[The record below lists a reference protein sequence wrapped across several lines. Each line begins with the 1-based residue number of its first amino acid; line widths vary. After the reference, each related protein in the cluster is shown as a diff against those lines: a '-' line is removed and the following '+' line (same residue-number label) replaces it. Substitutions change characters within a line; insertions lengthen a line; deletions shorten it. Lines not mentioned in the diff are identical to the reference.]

1 MFTLVK
7 LMGDVASQDTYG
19 SRMKR
24 LSYFGYGLVT
34 LALASFLSGCRA
46 SVPKVT
52 SPSPSINSTSEQPLS
67 SSPTKVP
74 ATSSQ
79 TSSASSPATISEI
92 QSQPVWVRRLKASRE
107 IPAEEGMGLQIG
119 ETIRT
124 EGKALAQINL
134 KNGLAFR
141 IGNNAVLTLQPDNR
155 LNLSAGEMITW
166 VNPGQHVPAK
176 VITPGGI
183 AGIQGTTI
191 YVKIPQAPNEAIEFF
206 TWEGT
211 MSIQLPNQPEEFQVK
226 GGEIVKIRPGETDIR
241 KIRASVRRLT
251 SQEWLA
257 RRRNS
262 PLVNKFGKPLPT
274 LQKIDQIAPPGAK
287 TRSLTSRSTLSLTK
301 LSTSPQKQSRS
312 SATFSPKTQIIPR
325 EVVTNT
331 PTETAKATPTLKP
344 TATLQQLTTS
354 NTEVRESKPKS
365 TPQQQTTSNTE
376 VRESKPKSTPQQQT
390 THNTEVRESKP
401 KSTLQQQTT
410 SNTEVRESKPKSTPQ
425 QQTTHNTEVRES
437 KPKSISQPQT

>member
-1 MFTLVK
+1 
-7 LMGDVASQDTYG
+7 MGDVPSHDTYG

-24 LSYFGYGLVT
+24 LSYFGYGLVSLT
-34 LALASFLSGCRA
+34 LASFLSGCRA

-52 SPSPSINSTSEQPLS
+52 SPSPSTNSTSEQPLP
-67 SSPTKVP
+67 SSPTKLP
-74 ATSSQ
+74 ATPSP

-92 QSQPVWVRRLKASRE
+92 QSQPVWLRRLKATRE
-107 IPAEEGMGLQIG
+107 IPAEKGMGLQIG

-141 IGNNAVLTLQPDNR
+141 IGGDAVLTLQPDNQ

-183 AGIQGTTI
+183 AGIRGTTI

-251 SQEWLA
+251 DQEWLA

-262 PLVNKFGKPLPT
+262 SLINKFGKPLPT
-274 LQKIDQIAPPGAK
+274 LQKIDKIAPPAAK
-287 TRSLTSRSTLSLTK
+287 TRSLTSRSTLSPTK

-312 SATFSPKTQIIPR
+312 RPTFSPNKQIIPK
-325 EVVTNT
+325 VVTNT
-331 PTETAKATPTLKP
+331 LTPTPKP
-344 TATLQQLTTS
+344 KSTPQQQVPS
-354 NTEVRESKPKS
+354 KTEVRESKPKS
-365 TPQQQTTSNTE
+365 TPQQQTPSKIE

-390 THNTEVRESKP
+390 SRKTKIREPKTKLKPGATPSRGYSRTP
-401 KSTLQQQTT
+401 KSSPEEEFT
-410 SNTEVRESKPKSTPQ
+410 K
-425 QQTTHNTEVRES
+425 
-437 KPKSISQPQT
+437 

>member
-7 LMGDVASQDTYG
+7 LMVMGNFSPPDTYG

-24 LSYFGYGLVT
+24 LSYFGYGLVS
-34 LALASFLSGCRA
+34 LILASFLSGCRA

-52 SPSPSINSTSEQPLS
+52 TSPSPSINSTSEQPLP
-67 SSPTKVP
+67 SSPTKVA
-74 ATSSQ
+74 ATPSQ

-92 QSQPVWVRRLKASRE
+92 QSQPVWVRRLKATRE
-107 IPAEEGMGLQIG
+107 IPAEKGMGLQIG

-124 EGKALAQINL
+124 EGKAMAQINL

-155 LNLSAGEMITW
+155 LNFSGGEMITW

-191 YVKIPQAPNEAIEFF
+191 YVKIPQAPNEPIEFF

-257 RRRNS
+257 RRRKN
-262 PLVNKFGKPLPT
+262 PLINKFGKPLPT
-274 LQKIDQIAPPGAK
+274 LQKIDQIAPPAAK
-287 TRSLTSRSTLSLTK
+287 TSSLTSTSTLISTK
-301 LSTSPQKQSRS
+301 LSTSPQKQSS
-312 SATFSPKTQIIPR
+312 TSPTPSPKKPIIPN
-325 EVVTNT
+325 VVTNT
-331 PTETAKATPTLKP
+331 STPTPQPKS
-344 TATLQQLTTS
+344 TLQQQTTS
-354 NTEVRESKPKS
+354 KTQVRESKPKSTSQQQTTRKTQVRESKPKS
-365 TPQQQTTSNTE
+365 TPQQQTTRKTKL
-376 VRESKPKSTPQQQT
+376 REPKPKPRDTPSRGYSRT
-390 THNTEVRESKP
+390 AKP
-401 KSTLQQQTT
+401 SPEEEFTK
-410 SNTEVRESKPKSTPQ
+410 
-425 QQTTHNTEVRES
+425 
-437 KPKSISQPQT
+437 